1 MYIKILLYT
10 QITVI
15 YFLRLKTKL
24 LLNQPVNQLDSKLL
38 YLPLKTDW
46 SFTNPIDVSSLN
58 VFCNLQRF
66 IEKYA

>member
-1 MYIKILLYT
+1 MYIKILLYV

-24 LLNQPVNQLDSKLL
+24 PLNQRVNQLDSKLL

-46 SFTNPIDVSSLN
+46 SFTNPIDASSLN

>member
-38 YLPLKTDW
+38 YLPLKTD
-46 SFTNPIDVSSLN
+46 
-58 VFCNLQRF
+58 
-66 IEKYA
+66 